1 MADARKPE
9 ADIAFRPR
17 TLEMLLTDPK
27 DEGLLRKGLLIWL
40 RGGFLDI
47 QLAGSLRF
55 ELDIFNR
62 VVIVLEQ
69 IAALMWLG

>member
-1 MADARKPE
+1 
-9 ADIAFRPR
+9 
-17 TLEMLLTDPK
+17 MLLTDPK